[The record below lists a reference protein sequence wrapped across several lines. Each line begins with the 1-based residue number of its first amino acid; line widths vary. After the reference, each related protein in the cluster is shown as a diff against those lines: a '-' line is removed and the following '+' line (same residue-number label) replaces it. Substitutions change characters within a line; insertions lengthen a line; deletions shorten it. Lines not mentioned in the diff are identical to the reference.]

1 MKTTYRRAMAVLF
14 FDAVALV
21 VFYSLI
27 PRLKRPLDV
36 MMVLFV
42 LLSIITMV
50 AIRARWLRNILTV
63 VLSLSI
69 LVFLLGMSQKT
80 FDFMSLF
87 EKGKMVGLAEGDHW
101 RENEPQSYI
110 DARKKAATKYPPE
123 TLELKFAGDVFTD
136 SDRDALVVE
145 NISGVG
151 RETAHVGLKPM
162 RIKGQP
168 LGYELTP
175 DNRVRHYSRIPDG
188 AMLFDGLSVINS
200 YGYRNTSGDEKADSA
215 YIFLGCS
222 FMFGFG
228 LNDDETVPYYFSEA
242 NDFASAIANL
252 GVSGYGPHQS
262 LRDLELDYHL
272 SRTAIRSD
280 AVKGIFFTFID
291 DHQRRIADPVLLDAP
306 YFMLENGTLVYKGLY
321 GDNLHVASRHPRLSM
336 LVTRSRI
343 LSALV
348 QKLVLTRGSEEV
360 ARRWE
365 TAFALFGSMDKLC
378 RDRYGVGVT
387 FLYWDNDL
395 EVVSKARAHGLDVV
409 FIDDILG
416 PGWRLEAVKY
426 YSFDGHPSAY
436 ANKLVGRY
444 LFDRVKQNTN

>member
-1 MKTTYRRAMAVLF
+1 MF
-14 FDAVALV
+14 FDVAALII
-21 VFYSLI
+21 FYSLI

-42 LLSIITMV
+42 LLSIMTMV
-50 AIRARWLRNILTV
+50 AIKAKWLRNILTV
-63 VLSLSI
+63 VLSLSV
-69 LVFLLGMSQKT
+69 LVFLLEMGQKT
-80 FDFMSLF
+80 FGFMSLL
-87 EKGKMVGLAEGDHW
+87 EKGKMVGLVEGDHW
-101 RENEPQSYI
+101 RENEPQSYFE
-110 DARKKAATKYPPE
+110 ARRKAAAKYPPE
-123 TLELKFAGDVFTD
+123 TLELKFAGDVFAGM
-136 SDRDALVVE
+136 DRDSLVVE

-151 RETAHVGLKPM
+151 RETAHIGLKPM

-175 DNRVRHYSRIPDG
+175 DNRVRHYSRIPDDE
-188 AMLFDGLSVINS
+188 MLFDGLSVINK
-200 YGYRNTSGDEKADSA
+200 YGYRETQGAKKTDSA

-228 LNDDETVPYYFSEA
+228 LNDDETVPYHFSEA
-242 NDFASAIANL
+242 NGFESAVANL
-252 GVSGYGPHQS
+252 AVSGYGPHQN

-272 SRTAIRSD
+272 SRTDIRPD
-280 AVKGIFFTFID
+280 AVKGVFFTFID

-306 YFMLENGTLVYKGLY
+306 YYMLENGTLVYKGLY
-321 GDNLHVASRHPRLSM
+321 GDNLHAASRYPRLSM

-348 QKLVLTRGSEEV
+348 QKLVLTRGSDEV

-387 FLYWDNDL
+387 FLYWDNDP

-436 ANKLVGRY
+436 ANRLVGKY